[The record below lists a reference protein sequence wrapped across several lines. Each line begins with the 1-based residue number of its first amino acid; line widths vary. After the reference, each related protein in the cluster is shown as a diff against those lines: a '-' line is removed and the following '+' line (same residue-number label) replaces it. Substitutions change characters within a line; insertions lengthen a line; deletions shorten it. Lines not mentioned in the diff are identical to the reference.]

1 MLTMIISILLIA
13 MALFWLLNET
23 NYLTV
28 CLQVGKDK
36 PITPEPEKPSMEMKQ
51 VKTDDTNYIPS
62 EFIPLDMPVSSG
74 TVNVKFFRI
83 CES

>member
-1 MLTMIISILLIA
+1 MITMIISILLIA

-23 NYLTV
+23 NYLRV

-51 VKTDDTNYIPS
+51 VADDTNYIPS

-74 TVNVKFFRI
+74 TVNVRQFQI